1 MKKQNPHCEKTIVR
15 TPLSKVLE
23 ILKNFFQE
31 VFKQGLGQ
39 SPKVYPTYIRWRSE
53 RRQAAAIPIP
63 LDGIGRETSGMGRIK
78 PATQNP
84 HCVKP
89 ISKPPLVKVLE
100 ILKNFF
106 QEVFKQGLG
115 QSPKVYP
122 TYIRWRSERRQ
133 AAAIPI
139 PLDGIGRETSGMG
152 RIKPATQNPHCVKPI
167 SKPPLVKVL
176 EILKNF
182 FQEVF
187 KQGLGQSP
195 EVFPEVFYA
204 L

>member
-1 MKKQNPHCEKTIVR
+1 MKVQNLYYKNSYAEAP
-15 TPLSKVLE
+15 SWKVLKVLRGLL
-23 ILKNFFQE
+23 LKKSP
-31 VFKQGLGQ
+31 KQGLGQ
-39 SPKVYPTYIRWRSE
+39 SPEVFPTYIRWRSE

-89 ISKPPLVKVLE
+89 VSKTPLSKVLE

-106 QEVFKQGLG
+106 QDVFKWGSG
-115 QSPKVYP
+115 Q
-122 TYIRWRSERRQ
+122 I
-133 AAAIPI
+133 
-139 PLDGIGRETSGMG
+139 
-152 RIKPATQNPHCVKPI
+152 
-167 SKPPLVKVL
+167 
-176 EILKNF
+176 
-182 FQEVF
+182 
-187 KQGLGQSP
+187 P

>member
-1 MKKQNPHCEKTIVR
+1 MEKQNPHCEKTIVR
-15 TPLSKVLE
+15 TPLVKVLE

-31 VFKQGLGQ
+31 VFKWGSGQ
-39 SPKVYPTYIRWRSE
+39 SPEVFPTYIRWRSE

-89 ISKPPLVKVLE
+89 VSKTPLSKVLE

-106 QEVFKQGLG
+106 QEVFKWG
-115 QSPKVYP
+115 S
-122 TYIRWRSERRQ
+122 
-133 AAAIPI
+133 
-139 PLDGIGRETSGMG
+139 
-152 RIKPATQNPHCVKPI
+152 
-167 SKPPLVKVL
+167 
-176 EILKNF
+176 
-182 FQEVF
+182 
-187 KQGLGQSP
+187 GQSP